1 MCLAPSCAW
10 ARAKSNQGAVTPPR
24 PIRVAFV
31 SHHPHLRM
39 GGQRSMALLIEH
51 LDRAVVEPMAICPR
65 PGELTDH
72 LTALG
77 CPVVHIPL
85 YHIKPR
91 TLPAVWRSSRRIR
104 AMLRDR
110 AIDIIAPDASRDAL
124 TCGLAKL
131 GTPTRMVWFVRLTAR
146 HNLDPVVERLADGMI
161 GVSEA
166 TRQRFSAAPRVTAR
180 YRTIM
185 DGADMR
191 RFRPAD
197 DRAALRRALD
207 LPVDG
212 FVLLFVGQ
220 VKAAKGVL
228 DIVDAMGALA
238 AAHPRPRRPL
248 LLVIGT
254 PDPPAIIG
262 EIARRTRAL
271 DITED
276 VRVLPQQSDIER
288 WLQAADVLVSGSH
301 QDTEGLSRVL
311 FEAMACG
318 AVPVATDI
326 RGNREALT
334 PETGVLVPER
344 SPQAIARA
352 VSELMAASPDRLA
365 ALRAA
370 GLQRARETFDIRRH
384 ARRVEAFYLETL
396 GNGYGLAGASLPMS
410 R

>member
-1 MCLAPSCAW
+1 MLPL
-10 ARAKSNQGAVTPPR
+10 R

-31 SHHPHLRM
+31 SHHPHMRM

-51 LDRAVVEPMAICPR
+51 LDRAVVEPMAICPG
-65 PGELTDH
+65 PGELDEH

-91 TLPAVWRSSRRIR
+91 TLRAVWQSRRRIR
-104 AMLRDR
+104 ALLHERS
-110 AIDIIAPDASRDAL
+110 IDIIAPDAPRDAL

-131 GTPTRMVWFVRLTAR
+131 GTPSSMVWFVRLTAG
-146 HNLDPVVERLADGMI
+146 HNLDPVLERLADGMI

-166 TRQRFSAAPRVTAR
+166 TRRRFSAAPRVTAR
-180 YRTIM
+180 YRTIV
-185 DGADMR
+185 DGADMG
-191 RFRPAD
+191 RFRPPD
-197 DRAALRRALD
+197 DRAALRRALN

-212 FVLLFVGQ
+212 FILVFIGQ
-220 VKAAKGVL
+220 VKAGKGVL

-238 AAHPRPRRPL
+238 AAHAPPTRPL
-248 LLVIGT
+248 LLIIGT
-254 PDPPAIIG
+254 PDPPAILG

-271 DITED
+271 EITEN
-276 VRVLPQQSDIER
+276 VQVLPQQTGIER

-301 QDTEGLSRVL
+301 EDTEGLSRVL

-318 AVPVATDI
+318 TVPVATDI

-334 PETGVLVPER
+334 RETGILVPER
-344 SPQAIARA
+344 SPDAIARA
-352 VSELMAASPDRLA
+352 VSELMAASPERLA

-370 GLQRARETFDIRRH
+370 GLQRARENFDIRRH
-384 ARRVEAFYLETL
+384 ARQVEAFYLETIRPSNR
-396 GNGYGLAGASLPMS
+396 GKSPAD
-410 R
+410 

>member
-1 MCLAPSCAW
+1 MVRS
-10 ARAKSNQGAVTPPR
+10 V

-31 SHHPHLRM
+31 SHHPHMRM

-51 LDRAVVEPMAICPR
+51 LDRAVVQPMAICPG

-91 TLPAVWRSSRRIR
+91 TLRAVWRSSRRIR
-104 AMLRDR
+104 ALLRER
-110 AIDIIAPDASRDAL
+110 SIDVIAPDAPRDAL
-124 TCGLAKL
+124 TCGLAKV
-131 GTPTRMVWFVRLTAR
+131 GTPTRMVWFVRLTTR
-146 HNLDPVVERLADGMI
+146 HTLDPILERMSDGMI

-166 TRQRFSAAPRVTAR
+166 TRRRFSATPRVAAR
-180 YRTIM
+180 YRTIV
-185 DGADMR
+185 DGADLR
-191 RFRPAD
+191 RFRPPD

-212 FVLLFVGQ
+212 FILLFVGQ

-238 AAHPRPRRPL
+238 AAHRPPPRLL

-262 EIARRTRAL
+262 EIARRARAL
-271 DITED
+271 NIAEH
-276 VRVLPQQSDIER
+276 VRVLPQQSGIER
-288 WLQAADVLVSGSH
+288 WLQAADLLVSASH
-301 QDTEGLSRVL
+301 QGTEGLSRVL
-311 FEAMACG
+311 FEAMSCG

-326 RGNREALT
+326 DGNREALS
-334 PETGVLVPER
+334 PESGVLVAER
-344 SPQAIARA
+344 SPDAIVRA
-352 VSELMAASPDRLA
+352 VSELVAASPDRLA

-370 GLQRARETFDIRRH
+370 GLRRAREMFDIRRH

-396 GNGYGLAGASLPMS
+396 GIPFP
-410 R
+410 

>member
-1 MCLAPSCAW
+1 
-10 ARAKSNQGAVTPPR
+10 
-24 PIRVAFV
+24 
-31 SHHPHLRM
+31 M

-51 LDRAVVEPMAICPR
+51 LDRAAVEPLAICPG

-72 LTALG
+72 LTALE

-91 TLPAVWRSSRRIR
+91 TLQAVWRSSRRIR
-104 AMLRDR
+104 ALLGER
-110 AIDIIAPDASRDAL
+110 AIRIIAPDAPRDAL

-131 GTPTRMVWFVRLTAR
+131 GTPTKMVWFVRLTSG
-146 HNLDPVVERLADGMI
+146 HNLDPILERLADGII

-166 TRQRFSAAPRVTAR
+166 TGRRFSAAR
-180 YRTIM
+180 YRTIV
-185 DGADMR
+185 DGADLG

-220 VKAAKGVL
+220 VKPAKGVL
-228 DIVDAMGALA
+228 DIVDAMGALVSTHSA
-238 AAHPRPRRPL
+238 PPRPF

-254 PDPPAIIG
+254 PDPPAIIS
-262 EIARRTRAL
+262 EIERRTRAL
-271 DITED
+271 GISAD

-288 WLQAADVLVSGSH
+288 WFQAADVLVSGSH

-318 AVPVATDI
+318 VVPVATDI
-326 RGNREALT
+326 NGNREALS
-334 PETGVLVPER
+334 PETGILVPER
-344 SPQAIARA
+344 SPDAMSRA
-352 VSELMAASPDRLA
+352 LADLMAASPDRLA

-370 GLQRARETFDIRRH
+370 GLQRAREMFDIRQH
-384 ARRVEAFYLETL
+384 ARRVEDYLVQCAL
-396 GNGYGLAGASLPMS
+396 SKL
-410 R
+410 